1 MLAYG
6 VTECEI
12 DDIDIVAVNFTKILQ
27 CFWCSQSLDRRKTSS
42 SISQSLPIGRKSQDA
57 AVGVLVHMLKTA
69 PPLRQDSSTYMA
81 SMSGVQREGSVSVS
95 VSGTESEFS
104 MARSTS
110 DALEELRNYKQL
122 KDLLLS
128 KSKSVGGATRVH

>member
-1 MLAYG
+1 
-6 VTECEI
+6 
-12 DDIDIVAVNFTKILQ
+12 
-27 CFWCSQSLDRRKTSS
+27 
-42 SISQSLPIGRKSQDA
+42 
-57 AVGVLVHMLKTA
+57 
-69 PPLRQDSSTYMA
+69 MA
-81 SMSGVQREGSVSVS
+81 SMSGVQREGS

-128 KSKSVGGATRVH
+128 KSKSGSGATRVH

>member
-1 MLAYG
+1 
-6 VTECEI
+6 
-12 DDIDIVAVNFTKILQ
+12 
-27 CFWCSQSLDRRKTSS
+27 
-42 SISQSLPIGRKSQDA
+42 
-57 AVGVLVHMLKTA
+57 MLKTA

-81 SMSGVQREGSVSVS
+81 SSMSGVQREGSS
-95 VSGTESEFS
+95 VSGAESEFS

>member
-1 MLAYG
+1 M
-6 VTECEI
+6 
-12 DDIDIVAVNFTKILQ
+12 VNIITDFAN
-27 CFWCSQSLDRRKTSS
+27 FFPCSQSLDRRKTSS

-122 KDLLLS
+122 KDLLLA
-128 KSKSVGGATRVH
+128 KSKSGSGATRVH

>member
-1 MLAYG
+1 
-6 VTECEI
+6 
-12 DDIDIVAVNFTKILQ
+12 
-27 CFWCSQSLDRRKTSS
+27 
-42 SISQSLPIGRKSQDA
+42 
-57 AVGVLVHMLKTA
+57 MLKTA

-95 VSGTESEFS
+95 GTESEFS

-122 KDLLLS
+122 KELLLS
-128 KSKSVGGATRVH
+128 KSKSGSGATRVH